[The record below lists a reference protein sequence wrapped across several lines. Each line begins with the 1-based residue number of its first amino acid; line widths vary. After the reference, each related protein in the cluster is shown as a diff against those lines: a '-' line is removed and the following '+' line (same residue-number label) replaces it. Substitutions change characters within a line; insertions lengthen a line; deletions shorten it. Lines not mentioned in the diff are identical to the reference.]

1 MYKILA
7 TSIYAALQ
15 AAGIYVHPT
24 TWAFISYYFMGGSQ
38 PPTLSE
44 ADIAETRDAV
54 IRNLKARLKDE
65 EMSRRSLVTFVDTTK
80 FDWWSSLKGAIGN
93 FNYRILVVGP
103 DTIKVECRDTWDFN
117 PNSHYIELPCSPRLA
132 SAISSLAKKVGIE
145 VFYNKNKREL
155 IFCEK
160 DLVKLN
166 PGRAFTTVWEVE
178 VPTAEVIPEWATYW
192 EVATW
197 NEGNY
202 AFIRPLKYVPLPLC
216 RYQRGKG
223 VYVGRD
229 YHPNID
235 YVSMLEAGWAPAVD
249 LPE

>member
-7 TSIYAALQ
+7 ASIYAALQ
-15 AAGIYVHPT
+15 PAGVYVHPT

-54 IRNLKARLKDE
+54 IANLKARLKDKGV
-65 EMSRRSLVTFVDTTK
+65 SRRTSLVASGGHDAG
-80 FDWWSSLKGAIGN
+80 DWWSSLAGAIGI

-117 PNSHYIELPCSPRLA
+117 PHHYDISLPCSSRLA
-132 SAISSLAKKVGIE
+132 GILSSLANKVGIK
-145 VFYNKNKREL
+145 VSYNEGEL
-155 IFCEK
+155 IVCEEQ
-160 DLVKLN
+160 LAKLN

-178 VPTAEVIPEWATYW
+178 IPTAEVVPEWATYW
-192 EVATW
+192 EIATW

-216 RYQRGKG
+216 RYQRGEG
-223 VYVGRD
+223 VYVGRV
-229 YHPNID
+229 YHPDID
-235 YVSMLEAGWAPAVD
+235 YVSMLEAGWAPSVD

>member
-7 TSIYAALQ
+7 ASIYAALQ
-15 AAGIYVHPT
+15 AAGVYVHPT
-24 TWAFISYYFMGGSQ
+24 TWAFISHYFMGGSQ
-38 PPTLSE
+38 PPTLSQ

-54 IRNLKARLKDE
+54 IINLKARLKDE
-65 EMSRRSLVTFVDTTK
+65 EMSRRTSLTASGDYD
-80 FDWWSSLKGAIGN
+80 DWWSSLAGAIGN
-93 FNYRILVVGP
+93 FNYRILAVGP

-117 PNSHYIELPCSPRLA
+117 SNHYDLKLPCPSRLA
-132 SAISSLAKKVGIE
+132 GILSSMAKKIGIE
-145 VFYNKNKREL
+145 VFYNEGQL
-155 IFCEK
+155 TVCEEQ
-160 DLVKLN
+160 LVKLN
-166 PGRAFTTVWEVE
+166 PGRTFTTVWEVE

-229 YHPNID
+229 YHPDID
-235 YVSMLEAGWAPAVD
+235 YMSMLEAGWAPAVD

>member
-54 IRNLKARLKDE
+54 IATLKARLKDKGV
-65 EMSRRSLVTFVDTTK
+65 SRRTSLVALVDYG
-80 FDWWSSLKGAIGN
+80 DWWSSLAGAIGI

-117 PNSHYIELPCSPRLA
+117 PNHYDVSLPCSPRLA
-132 SAISSLAKKVGIE
+132 GILSSLAKKVGIK
-145 VFYNKNKREL
+145 VSYNEGEL
-155 IFCEK
+155 IVCEEQ
-160 DLVKLN
+160 LVKLN
-166 PGRAFTTVWEVE
+166 PGRTFTTVWEVKI
-178 VPTAEVIPEWATYW
+178 PTAEVIPEWATYW

-229 YHPNID
+229 YHPDID
-235 YVSMLEAGWAPAVD
+235 YVSMLEAGWAPSVD

>member
-7 TSIYAALQ
+7 ASIYAALQ
-15 AAGIYVHPT
+15 TAGIYVHPT

-38 PPTLSE
+38 PPTLSQ

-54 IRNLKARLKDE
+54 IISLKAHLKDE
-65 EMSRRSLVTFVDTTK
+65 EMSRRTSLVASGDYD
-80 FDWWSSLKGAIGN
+80 DWWSSLAGAIGN
-93 FNYRILVVGP
+93 FNYRILAVGP
-103 DTIKVECRDTWDFN
+103 DTIKIECRDTWNFN
-117 PNSHYIELPCSPRLA
+117 PNSYNMKLPCPPRLA
-132 SAISSLAKKVGIE
+132 GILSSLAKKVGIE
-145 VFYNKNKREL
+145 VSYNEREL
-155 IFCEK
+155 IICEEQ
-160 DLVKLN
+160 LVKLN

-178 VPTAEVIPEWATYW
+178 VPTAEVVPEWATYW

-229 YHPNID
+229 YHPDID

>member
-7 TSIYAALQ
+7 ASIYAALQ
-15 AAGIYVHPT
+15 AAGVYVHPT

-38 PPTLSE
+38 PPTLSS
-44 ADIAETRDAV
+44 ADIAQTRDAV
-54 IRNLKARLKDE
+54 ISNLKARLKDE
-65 EMSRRSLVTFVDTTK
+65 DMSRRTSLVAFGGYNDG
-80 FDWWSSLKGAIGN
+80 DWWSSLAGAIGN
-93 FNYRILVVGP
+93 FNYRILAVGP

-117 PNSHYIELPCSPRLA
+117 PNHYDISLPCPPRLA
-132 SAISSLAKKVGIE
+132 GILSSLAKKVGIE
-145 VFYNKNKREL
+145 VSYNEGEL
-155 IFCEK
+155 TICEEQ
-160 DLVKLN
+160 LVKLN

-178 VPTAEVIPEWATYW
+178 VPTTEVIPEWATYW

-197 NEGNY
+197 DGGNY

-229 YHPNID
+229 YHPDID

>member
-7 TSIYAALQ
+7 ASIYAALQ
-15 AAGIYVHPT
+15 AAGVYVHPT

-44 ADIAETRDAV
+44 ADIAETRNAV
-54 IRNLKARLKDE
+54 IATLKARLKDKGV
-65 EMSRRSLVTFVDTTK
+65 SRRTSLVALVDYG
-80 FDWWSSLKGAIGN
+80 DWWSSLAGAIGI

-117 PNSHYIELPCSPRLA
+117 PNHYDVSLPCSPRLA
-132 SAISSLAKKVGIE
+132 GILSSLAKKVGIK
-145 VFYNKNKREL
+145 VSYNEGEL
-155 IFCEK
+155 IVCEEQ
-160 DLVKLN
+160 LVKLN
-166 PGRAFTTVWEVE
+166 PGRTFTTVWEVKI
-178 VPTAEVIPEWATYW
+178 PTAEVIPEWATYW

-223 VYVGRD
+223 VYVERD
-229 YHPNID
+229 YHPDID
-235 YVSMLEAGWAPAVD
+235 YVSMLEAGWAPSVD

>member
-15 AAGIYVHPT
+15 AAGVYVHPT
-24 TWAFISYYFMGGSQ
+24 TWAFISYYFIGGSQ

-44 ADIAETRDAV
+44 ADIAETRNAV
-54 IRNLKARLKDE
+54 IATLKARLKDKGV
-65 EMSRRSLVTFVDTTK
+65 SRRTSLVALVDYG
-80 FDWWSSLKGAIGN
+80 DWWSSLAGAIGI

-117 PNSHYIELPCSPRLA
+117 PNHYDVSLPCSPRLA
-132 SAISSLAKKVGIE
+132 GILSSLAKKVGIK
-145 VFYNKNKREL
+145 VSYNEGEL
-155 IFCEK
+155 IVCEEQ
-160 DLVKLN
+160 LVKLN
-166 PGRAFTTVWEVE
+166 PGRTFTTVWEVKI
-178 VPTAEVIPEWATYW
+178 PTAEVIPEWATYW

-229 YHPNID
+229 YHPDID
-235 YVSMLEAGWAPAVD
+235 YVSMLEAGWAPSVD

>member
-7 TSIYAALQ
+7 ASIYTALQ
-15 AAGIYVHPT
+15 AAGVYVHPT

-44 ADIAETRDAV
+44 ADIAETRNAV
-54 IRNLKARLKDE
+54 IATLKARLKDKGV
-65 EMSRRSLVTFVDTTK
+65 SRRTSLVALVDYG
-80 FDWWSSLKGAIGN
+80 DWWSSLAGAIGI

-117 PNSHYIELPCSPRLA
+117 PNHYDVSLPCSPRLA
-132 SAISSLAKKVGIE
+132 GILSSLAKKVGIK
-145 VFYNKNKREL
+145 VSYNEGEL
-155 IFCEK
+155 IVCEEQ
-160 DLVKLN
+160 LVKLN
-166 PGRAFTTVWEVE
+166 PGRTFTTVWEVKI
-178 VPTAEVIPEWATYW
+178 PTAEVIPEWATYW

-229 YHPNID
+229 YHPDID

>member
-7 TSIYAALQ
+7 ASIYAALQ
-15 AAGIYVHPT
+15 AAGVYVHPT
-24 TWAFISYYFMGGSQ
+24 TWAFISYYFIGGSQ

-44 ADIAETRDAV
+44 ADIAETRNAV
-54 IRNLKARLKDE
+54 IATLKARLKDKGV
-65 EMSRRSLVTFVDTTK
+65 SRRTSLVALVDYG
-80 FDWWSSLKGAIGN
+80 DWWSSLAGAIGI

-117 PNSHYIELPCSPRLA
+117 PNHYDVSLPCSPRLA
-132 SAISSLAKKVGIE
+132 GILSSLAKKVGIK
-145 VFYNKNKREL
+145 VSYNEGEL
-155 IFCEK
+155 IVCEEQ
-160 DLVKLN
+160 LVKLN
-166 PGRAFTTVWEVE
+166 PGRTFTTVWEVKI
-178 VPTAEVIPEWATYW
+178 PTAEVIPEWATYW

-229 YHPNID
+229 YHPDID
-235 YVSMLEAGWAPAVD
+235 YVSMLEAGWAPSVD

>member
-7 TSIYAALQ
+7 ASIYAALQ
-15 AAGIYVHPT
+15 AAGVYVHPT
-24 TWAFISYYFMGGSQ
+24 TWSFISYYFMGGSQ
-38 PPTLSE
+38 PTLSE
-44 ADIAETRDAV
+44 VDIVETRDAV
-54 IRNLKARLKDE
+54 IANLSSRLKDE
-65 EMSRRSLVTFVDTTK
+65 ERAGRPTSLVAFGGTNDGN
-80 FDWWSSLKGAIGN
+80 WWSSLAGAIGN
-93 FNYRILVVGP
+93 FNYRILAVGP

-117 PNSHYIELPCSPRLA
+117 PNHYDISLPCPPRLA
-132 SAISSLAKKVGIE
+132 GILSSLAKKVGIE
-145 VFYNKNKREL
+145 VSYNEGEL
-155 IFCEK
+155 TICEEQ
-160 DLVKLN
+160 LVKLN

-197 NEGNY
+197 DGGNY

-229 YHPNID
+229 YHPDID

>member
-7 TSIYAALQ
+7 ASIYAALQ
-15 AAGIYVHPT
+15 AAGVYVHPT
-24 TWAFISYYFMGGSQ
+24 TWAFISYYFIGGSQ

-44 ADIAETRDAV
+44 ADIAETRNAV
-54 IRNLKARLKDE
+54 IATLKARLKDKGV
-65 EMSRRSLVTFVDTTK
+65 SRRTSLVALVDYG
-80 FDWWSSLKGAIGN
+80 DWWSSLAGAIGI

-117 PNSHYIELPCSPRLA
+117 PNHYDVSLPCSPRLA
-132 SAISSLAKKVGIE
+132 GILSSLAKKVGIK
-145 VFYNKNKREL
+145 VSYNEGEL
-155 IFCEK
+155 IVCEEQ
-160 DLVKLN
+160 LVKLN
-166 PGRAFTTVWEVE
+166 PGRTFTTVWEVKI
-178 VPTAEVIPEWATYW
+178 PTAEVIPEWATYW

-229 YHPNID
+229 YHPDID
-235 YVSMLEAGWAPAVD
+235 YMSMLEAGWAPAVD

>member
-7 TSIYAALQ
+7 ASIYAALQ
-15 AAGIYVHPT
+15 AAGVYVHPT

-44 ADIAETRDAV
+44 ADIAETGNAV
-54 IRNLKARLKDE
+54 IASLKARLKDE
-65 EMSRRSLVTFVDTTK
+65 DMSRRTSLVAFGGDG
-80 FDWWSSLKGAIGN
+80 DWWSSLTGAIGI
-93 FNYRILVVGP
+93 FNYRILAVGP

-117 PNSHYIELPCSPRLA
+117 PNHYDISLPCPPRLA
-132 SAISSLAKKVGIE
+132 GILSSLAKKVGIE
-145 VFYNKNKREL
+145 VSYNEGEL
-155 IFCEK
+155 TICEEQ
-160 DLVKLN
+160 LVKLN

-178 VPTAEVIPEWATYW
+178 VPTAEVVPEWATYW

-223 VYVGRD
+223 VYVDRNYSSD
-229 YHPNID
+229 ID
-235 YVSMLEAGWAPAVD
+235 YVSMLEAGWAPSVD

>member
-24 TWAFISYYFMGGSQ
+24 TWAFISHYFMGGSQ
-38 PPTLSE
+38 PPTLSQ

-54 IRNLKARLKDE
+54 IISLKAHLKDE
-65 EMSRRSLVTFVDTTK
+65 EMSRRTSLVASGDYD
-80 FDWWSSLKGAIGN
+80 DWWSSLAGAIGN
-93 FNYRILVVGP
+93 FNYRILAVGP
-103 DTIKVECRDTWDFN
+103 DTIKVECRDTWNFN
-117 PNSHYIELPCSPRLA
+117 PNSYYMKLPCPPRLA
-132 SAISSLAKKVGIE
+132 GILSSLAKKVGIE
-145 VFYNKNKREL
+145 VSYNGGEL
-155 IFCEK
+155 ITREEQ
-160 DLVKLN
+160 LAKLN

-178 VPTAEVIPEWATYW
+178 IPTAEVIPEWATYW

-229 YHPNID
+229 YHPDID

>member
-7 TSIYAALQ
+7 ASIYAALQ
-15 AAGIYVHPT
+15 AAGVYVHPT
-24 TWAFISYYFMGGSQ
+24 TWAFISYYFIGGSQ

-44 ADIAETRDAV
+44 ADIAETRNAV
-54 IRNLKARLKDE
+54 IATLKARLKDKGV
-65 EMSRRSLVTFVDTTK
+65 SRRTSLVALVDYG
-80 FDWWSSLKGAIGN
+80 DWWSSLAGAIGI

-117 PNSHYIELPCSPRLA
+117 PNHYDVSLPCSPRLA
-132 SAISSLAKKVGIE
+132 GILSSLAKKVGIK
-145 VFYNKNKREL
+145 VSYNEGEL
-155 IFCEK
+155 IVCEEQ
-160 DLVKLN
+160 LVKLN
-166 PGRAFTTVWEVE
+166 PGRTFTTVWEVKI
-178 VPTAEVIPEWATYW
+178 PTAEVIPEWATYW

-229 YHPNID
+229 YHSDID

>member
-7 TSIYAALQ
+7 ASIYAALQ
-15 AAGIYVHPT
+15 AAGVYVHPT
-24 TWAFISYYFMGGSQ
+24 TWAFISYYFIGGSQ

-44 ADIAETRDAV
+44 ADIAETRNAV
-54 IRNLKARLKDE
+54 IATLKARLKDKGV
-65 EMSRRSLVTFVDTTK
+65 SHRTSLVALVDYG
-80 FDWWSSLKGAIGN
+80 DWWSSLAGAIGI

-117 PNSHYIELPCSPRLA
+117 PNHYDVSLPCSPRLA
-132 SAISSLAKKVGIE
+132 GILSSLAKKVGIK
-145 VFYNKNKREL
+145 VSYNEGEL
-155 IFCEK
+155 IVCEEQ
-160 DLVKLN
+160 LVKLN
-166 PGRAFTTVWEVE
+166 PGRTFTTVWEVKI
-178 VPTAEVIPEWATYW
+178 PTAEVIPEWATYW

-223 VYVGRD
+223 VYVERD
-229 YHPNID
+229 YHPDID
-235 YVSMLEAGWAPAVD
+235 YVSMLEAGWAPSVD